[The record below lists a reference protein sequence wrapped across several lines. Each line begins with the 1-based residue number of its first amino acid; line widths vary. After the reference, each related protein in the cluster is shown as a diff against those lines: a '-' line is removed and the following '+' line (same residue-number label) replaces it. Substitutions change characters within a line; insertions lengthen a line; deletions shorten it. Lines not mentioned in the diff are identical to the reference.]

1 MIEFFGTILWPLR
14 WVIEL
19 ILVAWHWVLTTVGM
33 NSADG
38 LTWVLSIA
46 GLVVVVRALLIPLFV
61 RQIKSQRAMLEIG
74 PEMKKIQDKYKGKK
88 DQFSREAMVRETQA
102 MYKKHGTNPYAACIP
117 MLVQVPIF
125 FSLYTVLVTA
135 SQSGAGVGFLGQE
148 LANDFGQAEFFG
160 APLHMSLS
168 EAFAAGGPWEVYV
181 LAPLMVVLMTASQF
195 ITQKQIMSK
204 NMSDAAKASPTYKT
218 QQIMLYII
226 PFVFLFSGIAFPLG
240 VMFYWLVNNIWTMA
254 QQLIVINNMPTPG
267 TPAYKAWEER
277 QARKR
282 ARKGITEEAP
292 VEEEVSDA
300 PVQTQRQ
307 QPVSKA
313 RAKKKGKK

>member
-1 MIEFFGTILWPLR
+1 MLEFLGTILIPIR
-14 WVIEL
+14 WVIEA
-19 ILVAWHWVLTTVGM
+19 ILVAWHWLFTTLGM
-33 NSADG
+33 DSADG
-38 LTWVLSIA
+38 FTWVLSIA
-46 GLVVVVRALLIPLFV
+46 GIVVVLRALLIPLFV

-74 PEMKKIQDKYKGKK
+74 PEMKKIQDKYKGKR

-117 MLVQVPIF
+117 MLVQIPIF
-125 FSLYTVLVTA
+125 FSLYTVIVTA
-135 SQSGAGVGFLGQE
+135 SQSGAGVGFLGQD
-148 LANDFGQAEFFG
+148 LADKFGQSTFFG

-168 EAFAAGGPWEVYV
+168 EAFAEGGPWEVFV
-181 LAPLMVVLMTASQF
+181 LAPILVVLMTASQF

-240 VMFYWLVNNIWTMA
+240 VMFYWFFNNLWTMG

-282 ARKGITEEAP
+282 ARKGIIEETP
-292 VEEEVSDA
+292 VEEETPDA

-307 QPVSKA
+307 QPISKA